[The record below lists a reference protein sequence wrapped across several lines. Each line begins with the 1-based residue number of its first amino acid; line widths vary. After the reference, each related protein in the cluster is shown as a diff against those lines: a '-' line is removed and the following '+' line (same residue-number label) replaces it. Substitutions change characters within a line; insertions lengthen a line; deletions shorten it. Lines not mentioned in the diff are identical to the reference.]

1 MSSPPPSEQTM
12 PDCHETPPWQ
22 WLWKHATGLA
32 LVAYWLLLFAAT
44 HWPQPPDLSDLPG
57 SDKTL
62 HLTTYALLAFL
73 LARTLTGR
81 RPLTLA
87 TAAIVLAIIAVYGAS
102 DELTQPFFGRS
113 LELGDWA
120 ADMAGAMIG
129 LLAARYSP
137 RLAA

>member
-1 MSSPPPSEQTM
+1 M
-12 PDCHETPPWQ
+12 PDCHETTPWQ
-22 WLWKHATGLA
+22 WLWKRAAGLA
-32 LVAYWLLLFAAT
+32 LVAYWLLLFGAT

-62 HLTTYALLAFL
+62 HLTAYALLAFL
-73 LARTLTGR
+73 LACTLAGR

-87 TAAIVLAIIAVYGAS
+87 TAAIVLAIIAVYGAT

-113 LELGDWA
+113 AELSDWA
-120 ADMAGAMIG
+120 ADMTGAMLG